1 MSDNT
6 NSRNWRSALERI
18 PPAKRHALLA
28 AIAALVLVLLWV
40 LAISP
45 ALATLRKAPAQ
56 RAALQGQAQQMQQLA
71 AEAQQLKTLPRMDAA
86 EAQRALEQSVQQRL
100 GTGARISVA
109 GGRATVTLNATPA
122 AALAAW
128 LTDARL
134 NARAVPLDAKLQRGG
149 AADAPTW
156 SGTLSMALPAS

>member
-6 NSRNWRSALERI
+6 TSRNWRRALERI

-45 ALATLRKAPAQ
+45 ALDTLRKAPAQ

-71 AEAQQLKTLPRMDAA
+71 AEA
-86 EAQRALEQSVQQRL
+86 
-100 GTGARISVA
+100 
-109 GGRATVTLNATPA
+109 
-122 AALAAW
+122 
-128 LTDARL
+128 
-134 NARAVPLDAKLQRGG
+134 
-149 AADAPTW
+149 
-156 SGTLSMALPAS
+156 

>member
-1 MSDNT
+1 
-6 NSRNWRSALERI
+6 
-18 PPAKRHALLA
+18 
-28 AIAALVLVLLWV
+28 
-40 LAISP
+40 
-45 ALATLRKAPAQ
+45 
-56 RAALQGQAQQMQQLA
+56 
-71 AEAQQLKTLPRMDAA
+71 MDAA

-109 GGRATVTLNATPA
+109 GGRATVTLNASPA

-149 AADAPTW
+149 SPDAPTW